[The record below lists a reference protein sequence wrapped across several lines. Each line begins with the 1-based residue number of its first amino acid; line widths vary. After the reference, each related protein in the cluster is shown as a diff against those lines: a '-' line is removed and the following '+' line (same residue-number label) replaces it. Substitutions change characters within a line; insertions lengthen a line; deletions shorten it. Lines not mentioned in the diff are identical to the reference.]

1 MNGKELIFATFS
13 HKETP
18 RVPWVPFA
26 GVHAGSLLGYA
37 ADEVLQDGEKL
48 LQADLEVHRLYMPD
62 GIPVHFDLQLEAEI
76 LGSELRWAK
85 DNPPSILTHPLAAA
99 TEVPSF
105 DIKETDGRIPHVLHA
120 MRGLKD
126 KIGDETAIYGLF
138 CGPFTLASH
147 LRGTA
152 LYLDM
157 KRKPEFV
164 KQLMAEMVNVSKRM
178 VDFYAAAGADIIA
191 PVDPVV
197 SQISPKHFQAF
208 LSEPYT
214 EVLDYIR
221 QKGRFSSFFVC
232 GNAIRVLEEMAKTKP
247 DGISIDENIP
257 MSEAKAITDKYDI
270 VIGGNIPLTTTM
282 MFGTQMDN
290 MKYVIDMLDS
300 LGHKN
305 LIVSPGCDMPYNCPP
320 ENSIAVAEAVRETDK
335 YREAVKHYEAVDD
348 TIEVDIPDYAH
359 LQRPL
364 IELFSLDSASCA
376 ACTYMWNVVLDAKE
390 KYGAHIDIIEHKYTT
405 REGIAQC
412 RAVGVKNLPS
422 IYINGEL
429 AYASI
434 IPDVDD
440 FYAEIDRRL

>member
-1 MNGKELIFATFS
+1 MNGRDLIFATFK
-13 HKETP
+13 KEKTD

-37 ADEVLQDGEKL
+37 ADEVLQDGTKL
-48 LQADLEVHRLYMPD
+48 LKAGLEVHRLYMPD
-62 GIPVHFDLQLEAEI
+62 GLPVHFDLQLEAEI
-76 LGSELRWAK
+76 LGCDLRWAK
-85 DNPPSILTHPLAAA
+85 DNPPSIVSHPLQSADQ
-99 TEVPSF
+99 VPEY
-105 DIKETDGRIPHVLHA
+105 DIKESDGRIPQILLA
-120 MRGLKD
+120 MRGLKEA
-126 KIGDETAIYGLF
+126 IGDETAIYGLF

-147 LRGTA
+147 LRGTG

-157 KRKPEFV
+157 KRNPEFV
-164 KQLMAEMVNVSKRM
+164 HSLMAEMVRVGKRM
-178 VDFYAAAGADIIA
+178 VDFYVDAGADIIA

-197 SQISPKHFQAF
+197 SQISPKHFQTF
-208 LSEPYT
+208 LSEPYS
-214 EVLDYIR
+214 ELLAYIR
-221 QKGRFSSFFVC
+221 ERGRLSSFFVC

-257 MSEAKAITDKYDI
+257 MAEAKAITDRYDI

-300 LGHKN
+300 LDHKN
-305 LIVSPGCDMPYNCPP
+305 LIISPGCDMPYHCPP

-335 YREAVKHYEAVDD
+335 YREAVKNYEAVDD
-348 TIEVDIPDYAH
+348 SVDVDIPDYEN
-359 LQRPL
+359 LERPL

-390 KYGAHIDIIEHKYTT
+390 KYGDKIDIVEHKYTT

-429 AYASI
+429 KYASI

-440 FYAEIDRRL
+440 FESEIERLF